1 MKSISSGRTRRHH
14 KKHKRT
20 KKNIK
25 KKYVKFPKHLKKQKK
40 MLSEQSHDKFE
51 LIIST
56 PINSSMSD
64 E

>member
-1 MKSISSGRTRRHH
+1 MKSISSGRTRRRH
-14 KKHKRT
+14 KN
-20 KKNIK
+20 KKNAK

-40 MLSEQSHDKFE
+40 ILSEQSHDKFE

>member
-1 MKSISSGRTRRHH
+1 MEELGDVTKN
-14 KKHKRT
+14 
-20 KKNIK
+20 KKNAK

>member
-1 MKSISSGRTRRHH
+1 VEELGDVTKN
-14 KKHKRT
+14 
-20 KKNIK
+20 KKNAKKNAK